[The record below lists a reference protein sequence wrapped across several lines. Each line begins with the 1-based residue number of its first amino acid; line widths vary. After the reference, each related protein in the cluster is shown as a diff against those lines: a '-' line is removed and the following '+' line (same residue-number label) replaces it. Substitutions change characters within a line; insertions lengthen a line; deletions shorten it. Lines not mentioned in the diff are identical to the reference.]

1 MMPAAIPFDALE
13 IGDRG
18 RSGGRTLTEADLS
31 FSCMISGGWHPIH
44 ADGEFARHTGPG
56 QRILHGSYCLLVATG
71 LAADLPSLGR
81 AVIADLGV
89 REWRY
94 LQPVF
99 AGDTLYA
106 EVEIIGKRITSN
118 PARGVLERRIR
129 LVKASGAIAHEGI
142 SALLVERGAQAS

>member
-1 MMPAAIPFDALE
+1 MKLSTISFDALE

-18 RSGGRTLTEADLS
+18 RSNGRTLTEVDLS

-44 ADGEFARHTGPG
+44 ADSEFAKDTALG
-56 QRILHGSYCLLVATG
+56 QRILHGSYCLMVATG
-71 LAADLPSLGR
+71 LAADLPNFGR

-89 REWRY
+89 HEWRY

-106 EVEIIGKRITSN
+106 DVEIIGKRVTSN
-118 PARGVLERRIR
+118 PSRGLVERRIR
-129 LVKASGAIAHEGI
+129 LVKASGVVAHEGI
-142 SALLVERGAQAS
+142 SVLLIERGVQTP